1 LKDNGSLTGAGRV
14 TWCPAYDVEED
25 ERGTFADLIN
35 LFLINTVDTVV
46 RNVLEGDKIAPTS
59 ETKEDKANMV
69 ALQVTVGKG

>member
-1 LKDNGSLTGAGRV
+1 M
-14 TWCPAYDVEED
+14 EED